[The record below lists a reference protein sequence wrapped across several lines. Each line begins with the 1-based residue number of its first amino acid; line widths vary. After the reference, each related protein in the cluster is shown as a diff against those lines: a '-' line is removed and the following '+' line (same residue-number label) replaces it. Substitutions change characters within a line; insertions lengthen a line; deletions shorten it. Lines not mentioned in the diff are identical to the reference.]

1 VEENDLQKYIQEQ
14 AKVEVEHTR
23 SWPTK
28 VMAFYIA
35 IHFGLVGSLIALQKD
50 GSPFTLPCWIKVF
63 FTLLIFI
70 LSGWV
75 VYVLIRNHIN
85 YLTYRNLQ
93 VKFQKRHLESFK
105 ENYGIPTD
113 WFKAN
118 EVRLSKRFL
127 GWGFYLYIVFM
138 VTLLVV
144 LGIWFVI

>member
-1 VEENDLQKYIQEQ
+1 
-14 AKVEVEHTR
+14 
-23 SWPTK
+23 
-28 VMAFYIA
+28 MAYNYY
-35 IHFGLVGSLIALQKD
+35 GSFK
-50 GSPFTLPCWIKVF
+50 
-63 FTLLIFI
+63 I
-70 LSGWV
+70 LEG
-75 VYVLIRNHIN
+75 
-85 YLTYRNLQ
+85 
-93 VKFQKRHLESFK
+93 FK